1 MAKYAEVREKQ
12 RNVDRVR
19 EKDDGAF
26 NRGVFVG
33 FTFKARG
40 DKAVKDRERELLE
53 KDMED
58 DDGEGETLETL
69 F

>member
-19 EKDDGAF
+19 EKEDKFD
-26 NRGVFVG
+26 RGVFVG
-33 FTFKARG
+33 FTFKAR
-40 DKAVKDRERELLE
+40 DDAIKQRERELL
-53 KDMED
+53 DRDILDED
-58 DDGEGETLETL
+58 DDTLETL